1 MRADLTLLLVTI
13 LAAFGW
19 MFSKEAL
26 AELPPLL
33 FMGLRFF
40 FAGLLLA
47 SINLRGIARLNK
59 EQWQKS
65 VHIGILLGI
74 AMSIWVLGLFY
85 TTSLGEGAFIT
96 SLSVVVVPLVNW
108 LMYKERP
115 AKAFFVA
122 LPLAIAGMA
131 LLSLRHGFTPEKSQ
145 LFFLVAALTMSVTF
159 ILTSRAAAITPAI
172 PLSAIQLTL
181 VGVVAFSLSLIFEQ
195 WPNQVSLLVWMWL
208 ILSITLATSARF
220 LLQTYAQ
227 GLASPNRAAVIMI
240 LEPVWTAIIAVFW
253 FSERMSLLQMAGC
266 SLILLAL
273 LANRWQDLKKWLH

>member
-19 MFSKEAL
+19 MFSKESL

-47 SINLRGIARLNK
+47 GISLRGIARLNK
-59 EQWQKS
+59 TQWQKS
-65 VHIGILLGI
+65 AQIGVLLGI
-74 AMSIWVLGLFY
+74 AMSIWVFGLFH
-85 TTSLGEGAFIT
+85 TNSLGEGAFIT
-96 SLSVVVVPLVNW
+96 SLAVVVVPLVNW
-108 LMYKERP
+108 LMYQERP
-115 AKAFFVA
+115 AKVFFIA
-122 LPLAIAGMA
+122 LPLAVVGMA

-145 LFFLVAALTMSVTF
+145 LYFLVAALIMSVAF
-159 ILTSRAAAITPAI
+159 ILNSRAAAITPAI

-181 VGVVAFSLSLIFEQ
+181 VGIVAFTLSLLFEQ
-195 WPNQVSLLVWMWL
+195 WPSQVSFMIWLWLL
-208 ILSITLATSARF
+208 LSITLATSARF

-240 LEPVWTAIIAVFW
+240 LEPVWTAIIAMFW
-253 FSERMSLLQMAGC
+253 FSERMSLMQIAGC

-273 LANRWQDLKKWLH
+273 LVNRWQDLKKWLH